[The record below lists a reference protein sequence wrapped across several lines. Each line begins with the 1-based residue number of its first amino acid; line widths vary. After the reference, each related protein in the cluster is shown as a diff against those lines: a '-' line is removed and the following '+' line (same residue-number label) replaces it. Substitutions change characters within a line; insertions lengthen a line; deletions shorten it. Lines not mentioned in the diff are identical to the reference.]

1 MNEDHVRELAAIR
14 AQLTDTHSQ
23 ISAAHD
29 AEITSLTASHAA
41 ALSDARAEHAS
52 ELGVVA
58 EQLAAAEEKARQSAQ
73 EGGEREGVLSQM
85 CERLKG
91 QVEELGSELERVKAE
106 VAEGE
111 GKKEVEDKLK
121 RALGE
126 VESMR
131 DELEGTKSVS
141 STRRETSRDCNTARS
156 QVSRLVPRA
165 LAQLHRSDLVADVLP
180 LHRCSR

>member
-1 MNEDHVRELAAIR
+1 VNEDHVRELAAIR

-23 ISAAHD
+23 ISAAHE

-41 ALSDARAEHAS
+41 ALSDAQAEHAS
-52 ELGVVA
+52 ELGLVA
-58 EQLAAAEEKARQSAQ
+58 EQLAAAEQKARQSAQ
-73 EGGEREGVLSQM
+73 EGGEREGVLSEM
-85 CERLKG
+85 CERLKS
-91 QVEELGSELERVKAE
+91 QVKELGSELERVKAE

-111 GKKEVEDKLK
+111 GKKEVEEKLK

-141 STRRETSRDCNTARS
+141 SSWRRGFARLQYRGKVLHLVHWHLVRSTEMTWSLMFVSPPRFSR
-156 QVSRLVPRA
+156 
-165 LAQLHRSDLVADVLP
+165 
-180 LHRCSR
+180 